1 MQMDTTTQQ
10 NAALVEEAAAAS
22 QAIVEQAQAL
32 NGLVARYNVGDAQA
46 FAAKSSSAPVERRSK
61 DRPWSSGSK
70 TPTEKSAAPAPARKA
85 VANNSAEWN
94 EF

>member
-1 MQMDTTTQQ
+1 MDTTTQQ

-32 NGLVARYNVGDAQA
+32 NSLVSRYNVGDG
-46 FAAKSSSAPVERRSK
+46 R
-61 DRPWSSGSK
+61 SSGSALEQRADRILSARPAPARK
-70 TPTEKSAAPAPARKA
+70 AAPAAAPAPARKA
-85 VANNSAEWN
+85 VSGNSAEWS